1 MNDEEI
7 QDFGELEQKLIQGFK
22 KGLSNFKSFRK
33 KNLLEMYNMFSKII
47 EYEKKFIPDLR

>member
-7 QDFGELEQKLIQGFK
+7 KDFGELEQKLIQGFK